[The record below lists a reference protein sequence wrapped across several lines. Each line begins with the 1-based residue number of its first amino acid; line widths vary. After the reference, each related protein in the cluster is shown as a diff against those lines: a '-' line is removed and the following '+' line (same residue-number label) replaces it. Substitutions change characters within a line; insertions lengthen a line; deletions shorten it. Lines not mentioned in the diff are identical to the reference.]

1 MEKVKER
8 RRNREKNKLSA
19 KLLQHERSKRI
30 NRGEDPKV
38 VDADLK
44 RRMEEQNVEKA
55 EETKVESKANTD
67 EQELALAK
75 RIIDTESNNVRRIIS
90 DSNICDHATGEEMK
104 IGQILEAMIQKLID
118 AGKAVT
124 DFNTP

>member
-44 RRMEEQNVEKA
+44 RRIEE
-55 EETKVESKANTD
+55 
-67 EQELALAK
+67 
-75 RIIDTESNNVRRIIS
+75 
-90 DSNICDHATGEEMK
+90 
-104 IGQILEAMIQKLID
+104 
-118 AGKAVT
+118 
-124 DFNTP
+124 